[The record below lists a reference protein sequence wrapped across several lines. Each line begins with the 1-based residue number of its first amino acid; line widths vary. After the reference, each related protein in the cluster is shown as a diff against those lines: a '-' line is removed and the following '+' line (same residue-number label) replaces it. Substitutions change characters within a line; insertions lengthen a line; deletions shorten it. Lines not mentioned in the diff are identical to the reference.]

1 MGFLAAHFFSNS
13 RLGTSPVTVHRLVL
27 PFCAISNQMASDE
40 DLKAEIERLRAENEA
55 LKKPTRGQI
64 SLKVSEKG
72 GLSVYGL
79 GRFPVTL
86 YREQWEKL
94 LGMTD
99 EIRAFITAN
108 DAALKK
114 KE

>member
-1 MGFLAAHFFSNS
+1 M
-13 RLGTSPVTVHRLVL
+13 
-27 PFCAISNQMASDE
+27 SDDINE
-40 DLKAEIERLRAENEA
+40 ELERLRAENQA
-55 LKKPTRGQI
+55 LKKTASKGL

-72 GLSVYGL
+72 GVSVYGL

-86 YREQWEKL
+86 YKEQWLKL

-99 EIRAFITAN
+99 EIRTFISAN
-108 DAALKK
+108 DAQLKT

>member
-1 MGFLAAHFFSNS
+1 
-13 RLGTSPVTVHRLVL
+13 
-27 PFCAISNQMASDE
+27 MASDE

-55 LKKPTRGQI
+55 LKKPSRGQV

-72 GLSVYGL
+72 ALSVYGM

-94 LGMTD
+94 LAMTD
-99 EIRAFITAN
+99 EIRNFIRDN